1 MPDFIDLP
9 IPTLDQDHIG
19 PRVGER
25 FPDLVLPDQS
35 GAEIDLHEHRGRR
48 KALIVVHRSADW

>member
-9 IPTLDQDHIG
+9 IPTLEEDHIG

-35 GAEIDLHEHRGRR
+35 GADIDLHEHRGRR
-48 KALIVVHRSADW
+48 